1 MVNDV
6 DGLES
11 GRRPYVAPELTMVG
25 SLERITAASNAGART
40 DVPLNTPVPPFS
52 IFS

>member
-6 DGLES
+6 AGTQS
-11 GRRPYVAPELTMVG
+11 GRRPYVAPELAMVG
-25 SLERITAASNAGART
+25 TLEKLTAASNAGART